1 MLGHDFASCTLFS
14 FSLFFSSLV
23 RSFVP
28 PILDSRISYSRFSL
42 ALSLLL
48 SCHSS
53 PPSLP
58 LSILLPLCPPFF
70 CLLKPAIAAR
80 ARICH
85 ARRSERN
92 NRVSER
98 DEKYYGQPGQETQR
112 GKDRERDE
120 RVMDGS
126 SECVSAGVEGMG
138 LGTEKERCS
147 IRE

>member
-1 MLGHDFASCTLFS
+1 MRLPLSFLSVS
-14 FSLFFSSLV
+14 FSPRLFV
-23 RSFVP
+23 RS
-28 PILDSRISYSRFSL
+28 SYLRLENIVFPV
-42 ALSLLL
+42 LSLSLSLL

-53 PPSLP
+53 PPSFP
-58 LSILLPLCPPFF
+58 PSILLPPCPPFF

-126 SECVSAGVEGMG
+126 SECVGGGVEGMG